1 MAGGR
6 PGGSDGGTGT
16 TGGGGAG
23 PGSRAGA
30 RGFTGAG
37 VGGRGRAGV
46 AAGGAV
52 AAGIGVAAGMGVTA
66 GIGVGPYRELT
77 IDAQGD
83 VDPAA
88 RETVA
93 RIEATD
99 LLVFAHGW
107 NSDRST
113 ATRLYDRFFAPFPD
127 LVGTGVRLGYV
138 GVVWPSIRFSDEPIP
153 DFEAPGAAAPPGY
166 GTALD
171 PDTRRALAEFWPGR
185 DAELHRIAELLEDRP
200 DSAAA
205 LVEFG
210 ALVRELL
217 RADRVGT
224 PVNLLG
230 PMPAPTPTPAGPGG
244 RVARHD
250 VPAIFAEDV
259 LAVCR
264 TLAHALEQVEG
275 SRDAGTDA
283 GPVPP
288 GAPGLTLGSG
298 PRTLWDGA
306 KELLRQATYY
316 EMKKRAGVVGERG
329 LGPVLA
335 DLAGRR
341 PALRIH
347 LIGHSFG
354 ARVVSFA
361 LRALLDGVRNPKSL
375 TLLQGAFSHYA
386 FSERLPHDPRR
397 GGALR
402 GLQRR
407 VDGPV
412 VACHSAHDSSLG
424 VFYPLASRMA
434 GDSAG
439 LLGFDERWGAIG
451 HDGVRAV
458 PGAPRL
464 DLAAALR
471 DGLPRTG
478 CVSVDAGSVVRRGG
492 APSGAHS
499 DICHEE
505 LARLVVSAGRMG
517 R

>member
-1 MAGGR
+1 MADVGMVV
-6 PGGSDGGTGT
+6 GSGEGDGG
-16 TGGGGAG
+16 GGGGAI
-23 PGSRAGA
+23 
-30 RGFTGAG
+30 T
-37 VGGRGRAGV
+37 AGV
-46 AAGGAV
+46 AAGV
-52 AAGIGVAAGMGVTA
+52 EVGV
-66 GIGVGPYRELT
+66 GIGVGVGVRPYAELT
-77 IDAQGD
+77 FDADGD
-83 VDPAA
+83 VDRST
-88 RETVA
+88 REAVA

-113 ATRLYDRFFAPFPD
+113 STRLYDRFFAPFPQ
-127 LVGTGVRLGYV
+127 LVGPGVRLGYV

-153 DFEAPGAAAPPGY
+153 DFDPPGALAEPGR
-166 GTALD
+166 GTALG
-171 PDTRRALAEFWPGR
+171 PATRRALGEFWPGR
-185 DAELHRIAELLEDRP
+185 GAELDRIAELLEERP

-205 LVEFG
+205 FVEFG
-210 ALVRELL
+210 ALVREL
-217 RADRVGT
+217 VG
-224 PVNLLG
+224 VD
-230 PMPAPTPTPAGPGG
+230 AVATPA
-244 RVARHD
+244 ALD
-250 VPAIFAEDV
+250 VPAMFARDV
-259 LAVCR
+259 LEVCR
-264 TLAHALEQVEG
+264 AFTDALAEADTTPRRHAD
-275 SRDAGTDA
+275 DAGGDARGDA
-283 GPVPP
+283 GADADA
-288 GAPGLTLGSG
+288 GAGAGAGGVNSALGSG
-298 PRTLWDGA
+298 LRALWSGA
-306 KELLRQATYY
+306 KEVLRQATYY
-316 EMKKRAGVVGERG
+316 QMKKRAGVVGEHG

-335 DLAGRR
+335 ELAHRR

-354 ARVVSFA
+354 ARVAAFS
-361 LRALLDGVRNPKSL
+361 LRAVPDGSRYVKSL

-386 FSERLPHDPRR
+386 FTDRLPHDGDR
-397 GGALR
+397 GGALG

-412 VACHSAHDSSLG
+412 VACHSPYDTSLK

-458 PGAPRL
+458 PGTPRL
-464 DLAAALR
+464 SLDTVLR
-471 DGLPRTG
+471 GGLPGAG

-505 LARLVVSAGRMG
+505 LARVVVAAGRMG

>member
-1 MAGGR
+1 MTGR
-6 PGGSDGGTGT
+6 WS
-16 TGGGGAG
+16 AV
-23 PGSRAGA
+23 
-30 RGFTGAG
+30 G
-37 VGGRGRAGV
+37 VT
-46 AAGGAV
+46 AAGSAP
-52 AAGIGVAAGMGVTA
+52 AAA

-77 IDAQGD
+77 FDAQGD

-113 ATRLYDRFFAPFPD
+113 ATRLYDRFFAPFPE

-153 DFEAPGAAAPPGY
+153 DFEARGAPAPPGF

-171 PDTRRALAEFWPGR
+171 HDTRRALAGFWPGR
-185 DAELHRIAELLEDRP
+185 EAELDRIAELLEGRP

-230 PMPAPTPTPAGPGG
+230 PMPAPTPAGVSGG
-244 RVARHD
+244 AARHD

-264 TLAHALEQVEG
+264 TLADALEQVG
-275 SRDAGTDA
+275 GGRGAGPDAV
-283 GPVPP
+283 PVPP
-288 GAPGLTLGSG
+288 GAPGLALGSG
-298 PRTLWDGA
+298 LRSLWSGA

-316 EMKKRAGVVGERG
+316 EMKKRAGVVGELG

-341 PALRIH
+341 PALRVH

-361 LRALLDGVRNPKSL
+361 LRALPDGGRNPKSL

-386 FSERLPHDPRR
+386 FSDRLPHDARR

-464 DLAAALR
+464 GLAAALR
-471 DGLPRTG
+471 DGLPESG